1 MKLVRLCSS
10 NDGVFTSNFGNDM
23 VLEENSK
30 MALLNLTFESDIGQI
45 IISNDMS
52 ITTQTDNNN
61 DGTFTVKYLDSNKFA
76 NTQEGYD
83 RFVSVVEGDLNSTFG
98 LGRGINALENS
109 TGCQYRIVKNNSGE
123 FNIILRYCPLTN
135 PFSYHSDITPGAPYA
150 QLMDKASSVTS
161 TTVFDSGPPYTQLTT
176 IRMADDEVARIT
188 NDANLISPSQISM
201 GSGYMTARVAN
212 LIDNTSVLED
222 NGFAIGLTNIDLS
235 TIGVN
240 AGEVIPVANIFGEVR
255 INRKEQTYRFRDT
268 FFGTVEQEST
278 TYPHRVAATPPVTGY
293 LNLPLGNDWT
303 QAPTPA
309 TERFDTVNLGGIAT
323 YRRVQDGGGTIHWW
337 EATSAT
343 TWNIYTSGP
352 PIPGQTVNNTANAD
366 LTTGVLTLVTGGATF
381 TPSGYGATPDIVN
394 LPVNVNV
401 HDVMGFE
408 IFGNNLY
415 MCVYRDLPSPNNRV
429 VLSKTTIPPG
439 TKLYPYL
446 YINGSKDH
454 VKIDM
459 FNFTANTVET
469 IDSDNVEFA
478 LNGSTK
484 QGGWGPDEDNNFY
497 YAKDKGMYNGQQTL
511 QLDAAATNIQSAL
524 PSVYWKDSSEEQR
537 FGNPNAGE
545 GGIPMTL
552 KMPKRILKYLGFKNM
567 EGEGNHTFNDFFYDG
582 VWTTAQYARGLPLI
596 YNSDNFIVESTNLR
610 LDSYDAS
617 KVQYNT
623 NAQFS
628 PNAEFSGRRKNILMT
643 IPTNDN
649 TNGLVE
655 FQTNTPIFID
665 IGNAEKINVKNLNL
679 RVLRKDFSPIQQAS
693 ELAIMTVLIDG

>member
-45 IISNDMS
+45 IISNGMS
-52 ITTQTDNNN
+52 IITQTDDNN
-61 DGTFTVKYLDSNKFA
+61 DGTFTVKFLDADKFA

-83 RFVSVVEGDLNSTFG
+83 RFVSVIEGALNSTLG

-109 TGCQYRIVKNNSGE
+109 TGCQYRIVKDNSGSYV
-123 FNIILRYCPLTN
+123 IILRYCPLTN
-135 PFSYHSDITPGAPYA
+135 PLSYYNFGIGDYPELVDVAYA
-150 QLMDKASSVTS
+150 VTS
-161 TTVFDSGPPYTQLTT
+161 STTSTGGGGTPATELTT
-176 IRMADDEVARIT
+176 LRMTDDEVARVT
-188 NDANLISPSQISM
+188 NEANLISPSQISM
-201 GSGYMTARVAN
+201 GSGYMTARPAN
-212 LIDNTSVLED
+212 LVDNSSVLED
-222 NGFAIGLTNIDLS
+222 NGFAIGLTDIDLA

-240 AGEVIPVANIFGEVR
+240 AGDVIPVANIFAELR
-255 INRKEQTYRFRDT
+255 INKKDQSYRFRDRE
-268 FFGTVEQEST
+268 FYGTTEQESAV
-278 TYPHRVAATPPVTGY
+278 YPHRLAATPLVTGY
-293 LNLPLGNDWT
+293 LNLPLGTNWT
-303 QAPTPA
+303 QSGTGSI
-309 TERFDTVNLGGIAT
+309 ENFDEVDLGDVAT
-323 YRRVQDGGGTIHWW
+323 YRRTQPAVPGVFQWW

-343 TWNIYTSGP
+343 AWNYYTTK
-352 PIPGQTVNNTANAD
+352 PIPGATPAGTATAV
-366 LTTGVLTLVTGGATF
+366 LGTGVITIDANLSTFTPTGGA
-381 TPSGYGATPDIVN
+381 PAVVN
-394 LPVNVNV
+394 IPVNVNL

-408 IFGNNLY
+408 IAGNKLKI
-415 MCVYRDLPSPNNRV
+415 CVYRDLPSPNNRV
-429 VLSKTTIPPG
+429 ILADINIPSG

-469 IDSDNVEFA
+469 IDSDNVEFVQT
-478 LNGSTK
+478 G
-484 QGGWGPDEDNNFY
+484 QDGGWGPDEDNNFY
-497 YAKDKGMYNGQQTL
+497 LTQDRGMFNGQQGL
-511 QLDAAATNIQSAL
+511 QLDAAATNIESVL
-524 PSVYWKDSSEEQR
+524 PSVYYKDSQEDRR
-537 FGNPNAGE
+537 FGTNVD
-545 GGIPMTL
+545 IPMTL
-552 KMPKRILKYLGFKNM
+552 KMPQQILKYLGFKDM
-567 EGEGNHTFNDFFYDG
+567 EGEGTHTFSGDFNSG
-582 VWTTAQYARGLPLI
+582 VWTSAEYARGLPLL

-628 PNAEFSGRRKNILMT
+628 NSAELSGRRKNILMT

-655 FQTNTPIFID
+655 YETNTPIFID

-679 RVLRKDFSPIQQAS
+679 RVLRKDFSPIKQGT
-693 ELAIMTVLIDG
+693 ELAIMTLLIDN